1 VTSETKADKEKTE
14 EMPTLAQNTTALSR
28 DKFDADIR
36 AFMATLEE
44 VIQTTP
50 YACPFLEST
59 VGSVLS
65 LRYHDRIYLDLCA
78 FSQHLAPGSRILDLG
93 TGSGILGYLLAAQGH
108 SVEAIDVD
116 DFNEVQSVHSQMSAE
131 QKLLWKALT
140 ARQTGIRFQH
150 YYNSKIPFEASAF
163 DAVIAYGVI
172 EHVPESVLPAV
183 MKDVARVTKLGG
195 KLMISYLPRKW
206 ALLEIVL
213 GMMGRLHHLRR
224 WGDQELRQ
232 FLNDFGYE
240 IVVLERIIFAPQF
253 PASSTNRYKG
263 ILDSIDLL
271 AKIPPFSLLARDL
284 MGVARKRES

>member
-1 VTSETKADKEKTE
+1 
-14 EMPTLAQNTTALSR
+14 
-28 DKFDADIR
+28 
-36 AFMATLEE
+36 
-44 VIQTTP
+44 
-50 YACPFLEST
+50 
-59 VGSVLS
+59 
-65 LRYHDRIYLDLCA
+65 
-78 FSQHLAPGSRILDLG
+78 
-93 TGSGILGYLLAAQGH
+93 
-108 SVEAIDVD
+108 
-116 DFNEVQSVHSQMSAE
+116 
-131 QKLLWKALT
+131 
-140 ARQTGIRFQH
+140 
-150 YYNSKIPFEASAF
+150 
-163 DAVIAYGVI
+163 
-172 EHVPESVLPAV
+172 
-183 MKDVARVTKLGG
+183 
-195 KLMISYLPRKW
+195 MISYLPRKW